1 MDYVP
6 KWISKLFKK
15 KSKSEAPFRR
25 IYKGDV
31 PYLRDSDTDIQRS
44 SLRKSVNGRVARK
57 SIVIPRTRNRASS
70 DIDDDEE
77 DPAPKPVRRQ
87 SIARSAPLAHK
98 KDPAEAGAQEK
109 FPDNLVVTARYN
121 IWNFLPKNLFEQ
133 LRRVVNFYFLVIAF
147 TQTVID
153 SPVHPITAVSPLAF
167 VLLVTAV
174 KQGYEDWLRHKNDD
188 QVNNRAVKVLR
199 DGILEEIQSK
209 DIKVGDIVKL
219 ESDEQVPT
227 DLLLLGS
234 SDEYLRCQINTANL
248 DGETNLKLRYCPSG
262 LPHFKHEDDFD
273 TCHLIVECEHPCE
286 DLYEFS
292 GSLLIPA
299 DKLALMHMTNNRNIS
314 STSLHAPDAH
324 HANLRPSKSSSVKS
338 GDSQHPHLPDFSS
351 GMIRQGMTDFLSIPL
366 SMENLVLRGT
376 RLKNTDYIFGIVVY
390 TGRDTRLARNSEKSE
405 AKFSTVER
413 AVNYY
418 LMFFVGLL
426 LFLVIFCCT
435 MHFAVDWF
443 PGTDGTEGPWYAN
456 DNNPSRSLNDA
467 ASVFSIIASFTILFN
482 YIIPISLYVTVEMQ
496 KFLGSKFFVWD
507 LEMMDEEG
515 RQALCNT
522 SDLNEELGQIEY
534 IFSDKTG
541 TLTQNLMKFHHC
553 TVGNLRYEYKS
564 DQRLHQLSRGRHD
577 TVESSKVEVA
587 KSKELLEF
595 FKTLALCHSVQ
606 VVPKRRP
613 SFDVGPTE
621 MKFFKNDK
629 KSKLSNRR
637 KSMNTPEPGAS
648 EVQFDPGSWE
658 YQASSPD
665 EKALLEA
672 CETLGVLYKGEKE
685 DVLTLDIGG
694 THEHYKRL
702 MQLEFD
708 ADRKCM
714 SVIVEN
720 SKGEKWL
727 LTKGAESSIIPK
739 CDHGPT
745 HEVLKNVMDYAL
757 MGLRTLAIA
766 RKELTT
772 RQYDDFANELRAA
785 RRLIKNRQEKVREVY
800 SSIESHMT
808 LIGATGV
815 EDQLQENVPETLQSF
830 AAAGIRVWMLTGDKL
845 ETGVNVAVSCG
856 LITASTKQY
865 IVAKTSDGEVI
876 EAKLTEIQN
885 EMDGADNTCFVID
898 GDSLAIAFKVC
909 PELLRLVSMAA
920 FRVVCCRMAPLQKA
934 QVVQMVKNSPGSPTC
949 CAVGDGANDCAM
961 ILAAHVGIGILGK
974 EGRQAA
980 RCADFAISK
989 FGYLRRAVL
998 VHGHWY
1004 YVRLANLANYF
1015 FYKNVVFIMPQFFFS
1030 FNSNFSTQPIFNGLF
1045 LMNFNIFFSSVPIFI
1060 FGLTEQPYS
1069 SETLLSQ
1076 PHLYKRNRKNA
1087 LMTVNKFLPWF
1098 LSSLWHSV
1106 VCYYLP
1112 YLSWDNFDNMNDV
1125 STFGAVV
1132 FTGVIVVAN
1141 CKIAVETKYLSWWFL
1156 GSQVF
1161 SYISYL
1167 FLTGMFSEVD
1177 LRPALKSGEFRHVFF
1192 TMLSS
1197 VCFWLLML
1205 LVGVTA
1211 TLPDITFAAFRN
1223 SWKQIVRH
1231 FKGFGKHSKWLKIH
1245 RKNIPIPKITFLF
1258 SKRTG
1263 SLTISN
1269 STLTSYLPNSA

>member
-1 MDYVP
+1 MGYFP

-15 KSKSEAPFRR
+15 KSNCEAPFRR

-31 PYLRDSDTDIQRS
+31 PYLRDSETDLQRCS
-44 SLRKSVNGRVARK
+44 IRKSVTGRVDRK
-57 SIVIPRTRNRASS
+57 SIVSQRTRSRATSE
-70 DIDDDEE
+70 IDDDEE

-87 SIARSAPLAHK
+87 SIARSAPLAHNA
-98 KDPAEAGAQEK
+98 PLAQEK
-109 FPDNLVVTARYN
+109 FPDNLIVTARYN
-121 IWNFLPKNLFEQ
+121 LWNFLPTNLFEQ

-147 TQTVID
+147 TQLIID
-153 SPVHPITAVSPLAF
+153 SPVHPVTAISPLAF

-199 DGILEEIQSK
+199 NGILEEIQSK

-262 LPHFKHEDDFD
+262 LPHFKHEADFN
-273 TCHLIVECEHPCE
+273 TCHLIVECEHPCD
-286 DLYEFS
+286 DLYEFN

-299 DKLALMHMTNNRNIS
+299 DKLALMHRTNNRNIS
-314 STSLHAPDAH
+314 STNLHAPNSH
-324 HANLRPSKSSSVKS
+324 NHENSRQSKASIKS
-338 GDSQHPHLPDFSS
+338 HDSQQTHLPDFSS

-366 SMENLVLRGT
+366 TMENIVLRGT

-418 LMFFVGLL
+418 LIFFVIIL
-426 LFLVIFCCT
+426 LFLVFFCSI

-443 PGTDGTEGPWYAN
+443 PETDGTEAPWYAN
-456 DNNPSRSLNDA
+456 DNIPSRSVKNASTVLN
-467 ASVFSIIASFTILFN
+467 VLASFMILFN
-482 YIIPISLYVTVEMQ
+482 YIIPISLYVTVELQ

-507 LEMMDEEG
+507 IEMMDEEG
-515 RQALCNT
+515 RHALCNT

-541 TLTQNLMKFHHC
+541 TLTQNLMKFQHC
-553 TVGNLRYEYKS
+553 TVGNTRYEYKS
-564 DQRLHQLSRGRHD
+564 DQRLHQLNRGNHD

-587 KSKELLEF
+587 KSNELLEF
-595 FKTLALCHSVQ
+595 FRTLALCHSVQ
-606 VVPKRRP
+606 VVPKRRS
-613 SFDVGPTE
+613 SFDVGFTE
-621 MKFFKNDK
+621 KKVFKNDK
-629 KSKLSNRR
+629 KSRLSNRR

-648 EVQFDPGSWE
+648 EMELDRGSWE

-685 DVLTLDIGG
+685 DVLTIDTGG
-694 THEHYKRL
+694 THEYYKRL

-727 LTKGAESSIIPK
+727 LTKGAESSIVPK

-745 HEVLKNVMDYAL
+745 HEVLKNVMDYAM

-766 RKELTT
+766 KRELTT
-772 RQYDDFANELRAA
+772 KEYDDFANELRAA

-865 IVAKTSDGEVI
+865 IVSQTSDGEEVQ
-876 EAKLTEIQN
+876 AKLTEIQK
-885 EMDGADNTCFVID
+885 EMDASDNTCFVID
-898 GDSLAIAFKVC
+898 GDSLAVAFKIC
-909 PELLRLVSMAA
+909 PDLLRVVSMAA
-920 FRVVCCRMAPLQKA
+920 LRVVCCRMAPLQKA
-934 QVVQMVKNSPGSPTC
+934 QVVQMVKNSPDSPTC

-961 ILAAHVGIGILGK
+961 ILAAHIGIGILGK

-989 FGYLRRAVL
+989 FGFLRRAIL

-1015 FYKNVVFIMPQFFFS
+1015 FYKNVVFITPQFFFS
-1030 FNSNFSTQPIFNGLF
+1030 FSSNFSTQPIFNGLF
-1045 LMNFNIFFSSVPIFI
+1045 LMMYNIFFSSIPILI
-1060 FGLTEQPYS
+1060 FGFTEQPYS

-1076 PHLYKRNRKNA
+1076 PHLYKRNRKNS
-1087 LMTVNKFLPWF
+1087 LMTVKKFLPWF
-1098 LSSLWHSV
+1098 LSSLWHSLA
-1106 VCYYLP
+1106 CYYLP
-1112 YLSWDNFDNMNDV
+1112 YFSRDNFDNMNDI
-1125 STFGAVV
+1125 STFGTIV
-1132 FTGVIVVAN
+1132 FTGVIVATN
-1141 CKIAVETKYLSWWFL
+1141 CKMAVETKYLTWWFL
-1156 GSQVF
+1156 ASQIF
-1161 SYISYL
+1161 SYVSYL
-1167 FLTGMFSEVD
+1167 FFAGMFSEVD
-1177 LRPALKSGEFRHVFF
+1177 LRPGVLAGEFRHVFF
-1192 TMLSS
+1192 MMLSS

-1205 LVGVTA
+1205 LVGVTS
-1211 TLPDITFAAFRN
+1211 TLPDITFAAFRH
-1223 SWKQIVRH
+1223 SWKYIVRH
-1231 FKGFGKHSKWLKIH
+1231 FKGLGKHKNWLKTH
-1245 RKNIPIPKITFLF
+1245 RQSIPIPKSTLLF
-1258 SKRTG
+1258 SKRSGT
-1263 SLTISN
+1263 LTISN